1 MTIEE
6 RLTALEE
13 KFDALMRG
21 ESPLGGK
28 KDWRRTIGMFDGDEL
43 MEWIDEQ
50 ALKYREEDR
59 ERSKR
64 EFDEAEGTS
73 AVSEQLLFESAN

>member
-13 KFDALMRG
+13 KFDSLARG
-21 ESPLGGK
+21 ESPIGRR
-28 KDWRRTIGMFDGDEL
+28 KDWRRTIGRFDGDPL

-59 ERSKR
+59 EQSKR
-64 EFDEAEGTS
+64 EFDEAVNDETLD
-73 AVSEQLLFESAN
+73 AVVHAPEI

>member
-1 MTIEE
+1 LNERRFIVTIEE

-13 KFDALMRG
+13 KFDALTRG
-21 ESPLGGK
+21 ESPNERQ
-28 KDWRRTIGMFDGDEL
+28 KDWRRTIGVFDGDSL

-64 EFDEAEGTS
+64 EFDEAEGASVT
-73 AVSEQLLFESAN
+73 

>member
-6 RLTALEE
+6 RVTELER
-13 KFDALMRG
+13 KFDTFTQSELPIG
-21 ESPLGGK
+21 QK
-28 KDWRRTIGMFDGDEL
+28 KDWRRTIGCSTGDAL

-64 EFDEAEGTS
+64 EFDAAEGAPAS
-73 AVSEQLLFESAN
+73 

>member
-13 KFDALMRG
+13 KFDALSRG
-21 ESPLGGK
+21 DAPISRK
-28 KDWRRTIGMFDGDEL
+28 KDWRRTIGRFDGDSL

-50 ALKYREEDR
+50 ALQYREEDR

-64 EFDEAEGTS
+64 EFDEAEGAS
-73 AVSEQLLFESAN
+73 AS